1 MKNSGNGTKAYSDE
15 ELIRLLMAIAGV
27 PLCTIEPLLRLY
39 QENKFDD
46 EAQRLLLLSSTSEPL
61 ARRLIRILAKRR

>member
-1 MKNSGNGTKAYSDE
+1 MKTSENNVKIYSDE
-15 ELIRLLMAIAGV
+15 ELIRLLMAIDGV
-27 PLCTIEPLLRLY
+27 PLRTINTLIGLY
-39 QENKFDD
+39 KEDKFDE